1 MSEPTIVYAQHEL
14 IQRTIRKVLGESLPE
29 DERPERIEYDV
40 CPGDPMLDASTV
52 DIIANFLTP
61 KADYTLS
68 FSLVTIDWT
77 RCCFKNGQF
86 EIPDAQSRT
95 SVEGVELSRVP
106 RDAHMTD
113 ELGNHSLDA

>member
-1 MSEPTIVYAQHEL
+1 MSEPTIVYTLHEL
-14 IQRTIRKVLGESLPE
+14 IQETIRKVLVESLPE

-52 DIIANFLTP
+52 DIIANFSTP

-68 FSLVTIDWT
+68 FSLVTIDWS
-77 RCCFKNGQF
+77 RCRLFEDGQF
-86 EIPDAQSRT
+86 KIPDTQDRT

-106 RDAHMTD
+106 HGPHTA
-113 ELGNHSLDA
+113 

>member
-29 DERPERIEYDV
+29 GECPERVEYDV
-40 CPGDPMLDASTV
+40 SPGFPAADASTV
-52 DIIANFLTP
+52 DIIANFSTP

-68 FSLVTIDWT
+68 FLLVTIDWS
-77 RCCFKNGQF
+77 RCCLFEDGVL
-86 EIPDAQSRT
+86 EIPDTQDRT

-106 RDAHMTD
+106 HDAHT
-113 ELGNHSLDA
+113 A

>member
-1 MSEPTIVYAQHEL
+1 MFEPTIVYTLHEL
-14 IQRTIRKVLGESLPE
+14 IQETIRKVLVESLPE

-52 DIIANFLTP
+52 DIIANFSTP

-106 RDAHMTD
+106 HDPHTA
-113 ELGNHSLDA
+113 